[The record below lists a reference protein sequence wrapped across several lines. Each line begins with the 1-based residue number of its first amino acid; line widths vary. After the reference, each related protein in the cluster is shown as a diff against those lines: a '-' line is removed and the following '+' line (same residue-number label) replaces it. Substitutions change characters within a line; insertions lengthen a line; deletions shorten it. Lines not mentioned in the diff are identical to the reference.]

1 MKRLLSILLAAV
13 TVAMTGGLSNAS
25 AFWIAEPQ
33 PVHVFTEAE
42 NAAIETDVFSKI
54 NQIEQTASRTM
65 GGFQQMTE
73 ADYIRMVPQV
83 VEAIQSSSTYQ
94 EGSLQQN
101 GNFLV
106 WQTKIGIPC
115 CFDPRMEALRH
126 NGKTQT
132 AAEPASVLRREAAQG
147 APLFQDPVCGGWPD
161 ASEIGLIQPFW
172 ESDSNNEDAAFV
184 GYSSSYKELWTQL
197 NEATGAEGLRYSLR
211 DATVNHIAETL
222 ERCAVVIFDSHGTTD
237 YNGYNDFTSRANCS
251 YLCLTTSE
259 GITAQDT
266 QPQNGPYGT
275 YYHCLK
281 GPGYAYVSGT
291 CISNHMSKD
300 APHSLLYMG
309 ICLGMATDG
318 MFKPLRE
325 RGVETV
331 WGYSQS
337 VTFNGEVAYM
347 KSILGAVRDGEP
359 FADAVAHAKELHGD
373 WDPVYSYMSEAQAR
387 ANHVA
392 FPICVSS
399 EDEYPGHGNVDAVQS
414 VYSTWTLFSQFA
426 IHALSNNEEWG
437 TVSVSGNRIIATAR
451 EGYYAAGFEILDG
464 TAQVLQAGNRFT
476 VTAESNC
483 TIQINFSPRPRSILH
498 FSVPEGMRCEELST
512 YTGEELVLPSPV
524 GSPRADAHCY
534 RFIGWTTAPVDEDS
548 RTRPVLLKP
557 GSSLRLTE
565 AETTLYAL
573 FRYFITE
580 DGLEGERYTQVTQRP
595 DSWEGRYVLAY
606 QGEKA
611 LNADG
616 SVVSNSVATNA
627 AVVDLAKLGCVL
639 DNGVL
644 LNVPEE
650 LSFEIAATKDDS
662 YTVKMFVKNYYL
674 AMKSAADGMTTYTSS
689 NTDKSRWSISMEGQ
703 NPVIRNVEFPAYS
716 LQYNLQ
722 KGLFCCYSS
731 EQTPI
736 TLYAAV
742 KGSYWFTCS
751 LKEQISCQHVFGDWQ
766 TENKPSCLSAGSEFR
781 VCQLCAFKEKVV
793 LDPLGHDYQEEIVA
807 PSCTESG
814 YVIYTCS
821 RCADSYTEAGAAPRG
836 HSYGQPLW
844 SWNEELTAATA
855 RFSCECGDVQSLE
868 AEISEE
874 VIKEAAAHVVGE
886 KKLTAKLTFEGK
898 EYTDEKTAEIAA
910 LPCPCEC
917 FKDMPEYGTVEH
929 AAIDWAYT
937 QDPKVTNGTSSTK
950 FSPNDTVTRG
960 QAVRFLWNAVGQ
972 PKPASTE
979 NPFKDAVQGRYYYD
993 AMLWA
998 YHNDP
1003 QITNGTSKTKFE
1015 PESTLLRS
1023 QIITFLWRTVG
1034 CPEPSIENPYS
1045 DVPAGRFFEKPAIWA
1060 YETGIFK
1067 GENGKF
1073 EPDA

>member
-106 WQTKIGIPC
+106 WQTKLGIPC

-132 AAEPASVLRREAAQG
+132 AAEPASVLRREAAQV

-337 VTFNGEVAYM
+337 VTFNGEAAYM

-414 VYSTWTLFSQFA
+414 VNSTWTLFSQFA

-548 RTRPVLLKP
+548 RTCPVLLKP

-611 LNADG
+611 LNA
-616 SVVSNSVATNA
+616 
-627 AVVDLAKLGCVL
+627 
-639 DNGVL
+639 
-644 LNVPEE
+644 
-650 LSFEIAATKDDS
+650 
-662 YTVKMFVKNYYL
+662 
-674 AMKSAADGMTTYTSS
+674 SAA
-689 NTDKSRWSISMEGQ
+689 
-703 NPVIRNVEFPAYS
+703 
-716 LQYNLQ
+716 
-722 KGLFCCYSS
+722 
-731 EQTPI
+731 
-736 TLYAAV
+736 
-742 KGSYWFTCS
+742 
-751 LKEQISCQHVFGDWQ
+751 
-766 TENKPSCLSAGSEFR
+766 LSATVLPQMLRLWILQSSA
-781 VCQLCAFKEKVV
+781 VCW
-793 LDPLGHDYQEEIVA
+793 
-807 PSCTESG
+807 T
-814 YVIYTCS
+814 
-821 RCADSYTEAGAAPRG
+821 
-836 HSYGQPLW
+836 
-844 SWNEELTAATA
+844 
-855 RFSCECGDVQSLE
+855 
-868 AEISEE
+868 
-874 VIKEAAAHVVGE
+874 
-886 KKLTAKLTFEGK
+886 
-898 EYTDEKTAEIAA
+898 
-910 LPCPCEC
+910 
-917 FKDMPEYGTVEH
+917 TV
-929 AAIDWAYT
+929 
-937 QDPKVTNGTSSTK
+937 
-950 FSPNDTVTRG
+950 
-960 QAVRFLWNAVGQ
+960 
-972 PKPASTE
+972 
-979 NPFKDAVQGRYYYD
+979 
-993 AMLWA
+993 
-998 YHNDP
+998 
-1003 QITNGTSKTKFE
+1003 
-1015 PESTLLRS
+1015 
-1023 QIITFLWRTVG
+1023 
-1034 CPEPSIENPYS
+1034 
-1045 DVPAGRFFEKPAIWA
+1045 FF
-1060 YETGIFK
+1060 
-1067 GENGKF
+1067 
-1073 EPDA
+1073 